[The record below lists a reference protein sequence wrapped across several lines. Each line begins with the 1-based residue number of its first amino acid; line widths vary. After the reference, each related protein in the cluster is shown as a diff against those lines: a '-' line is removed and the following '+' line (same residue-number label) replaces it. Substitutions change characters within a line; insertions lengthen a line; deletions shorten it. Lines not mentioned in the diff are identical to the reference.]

1 MARVKIP
8 TGDFTGII
16 VGVNFADGVAEDVPE
31 GTALAYFRRHG
42 YTVEDAEADGKPDG
56 PKYPEGQEPAEGWT
70 VAQLTAWAGDH
81 GVDVPS
87 GPKPAVV
94 EAVMAALA
102 ERKAKAETDAEA
114 AAKAKADAENT
125 PPVE

>member
-1 MARVKIP
+1 MARVTAPVK
-8 TGDFTGII
+8 GF
-16 VGVNFADGVAEDVPE
+16 VGKVVGAMFDGGVATVEDE
-31 GTALAYFRRHG
+31 LQLAYFRRHG
-42 YTVEDAEADGKPDG
+42 YTVEEAEASGKPDG

-81 GVDVPS
+81 EVAVPA

-94 EAVMAALA
+94 EAVLTALA
-102 ERKAKAETDAEA
+102 ERKAKAEAD
-114 AAKAKADAENT
+114 AKAAENT

>member
-1 MARVKIP
+1 MAKITAPVK
-8 TGDFTGII
+8 GFTGKV
-16 VGVNFADGVAEDVPE
+16 VGVMFDGGVATVEDE
-31 GTALAYFRRHG
+31 RQLAYFRRHG
-42 YTVEDAEADGKPDG
+42 YTVEEAEATKPDG

-81 GVDVPS
+81 DVDVPA

-94 EAVMAALA
+94 EAVMKALA
-102 ERKAKAETDAEA
+102 ERKAKAEADAEA

-125 PPVE
+125 PPVQ